1 MLRYFLWYSLEFFS
15 VSYPF
20 KYYHTPQQRKIPNCK
35 GKIEPQHMH
44 VYHVIQKHYVR
55 TDCSKHPFY
64 AILACM
70 PHQALCVH
78 WGLYLGQKGWKKYRL
93 YCFWLKGRIKAPWLS
108 FVNVQFCQS
117 KILNN
122 HMTCEDFRWSVIGIF
137 LCSVLFP
144 DGIQQTIIEV
154 VAGSHH
160 SAALTCKFNKL
171 LFLWSSL
178 HL

>member
-78 WGLYLGQKGWKKYRL
+78 WACILVRRAERNIDYIASDSREG
-93 YCFWLKGRIKAPWLS
+93 
-108 FVNVQFCQS
+108 S
-117 KILNN
+117 KL
-122 HMTCEDFRWSVIGIF
+122 HGY
-137 LCSVLFP
+137 
-144 DGIQQTIIEV
+144 
-154 VAGSHH
+154 H
-160 SAALTCKFNKL
+160 S
-171 LFLWSSL
+171 
-178 HL
+178 